1 MGYKYCMKRLLQ
13 QLLWLL
19 NSQLRAAQAIIS
31 EIVGITDG
39 DMVKLPTTDKQQIKI
54 RPAEIDNPEK
64 K

>member
-1 MGYKYCMKRLLQ
+1 MKRLLQ